1 MAGHRIYCS
10 VLTAL
15 VHSCDTIIVELL
27 NYLGPAYLFFLLLY
41 TMFSD
46 RWCVPKCIWSNC
58 SWCTHW
64 NQVSIDQ
71 QGRQWLLLTFMSML
85 NRCLVLSY
93 RLLPIFFFYLI
104 LPECTGI
111 FLSWDNTYQWSFHG
125 VAYL

>member
-27 NYLGPAYLFFLLLY
+27 NYLGPTYLFFPLLY

-46 RWCVPKCIWSNC
+46 RCVPKCIWSNC

-93 RLLPIFFFYLI
+93 ILLPTYFSSDFTRMHRDIFFM
-104 LPECTGI
+104 
-111 FLSWDNTYQWSFHG
+111 DNTYQWSFHG